1 MQCVPCIHVRV
12 CTSMARMFGY
22 NSDTKTHT
30 HLYTCIIIFVFKKFS
45 HTSPPP
51 SHGRCQLPLSSPRDR
66 LIPYRTPSVMTPT
79 QKLEPTHTCLLN
91 PGHAYMHICLHIIC
105 IYTHTYT
112 FTLNKCAYIYIYISI
127 YTYSCLCSALR
138 LFVRLIKS
146 SNYIVMYYLIHILV
160 FI

>member
-1 MQCVPCIHVRV
+1 MYKYGTHVWLQFR
-12 CTSMARMFGY
+12 Y
-22 NSDTKTHT
+22 KDTHTHT

-112 FTLNKCAYIYIYISI
+112 FTLKNAHIYI
-127 YTYSCLCSALR
+127 YTYSCLCSA
-138 LFVRLIKS
+138 FTC
-146 SNYIVMYYLIHILV
+146 V
-160 FI
+160 FAVYTRTHTHTHLCTQCSGLHACTT